1 MKQSRSASF
10 TEAVLNT
17 LAGFGISLLAQWFFL
32 PLLGVA
38 ISLHQ
43 NFIFALIMTVISIA
57 RTFIL
62 RRVFEFLH
70 IRAPMTPAMLAVI
83 AERRRQIEQEG
94 WTIEHDD
101 SHLAGELARAGGT
114 YAMYAGEREAGFQT
128 MALIDWP
135 WSPQWWKPKDFRR
148 DLVRAGALIL
158 AEIERFDR
166 MRKRKPA
173 KPIDLTALRRHAEIA
188 RGLPESPGARVIA
201 TPDQQPLRSPETNT
215 ASPK

>member
-1 MKQSRSASF
+1 MKQSRSASL

-17 LAGFGISLLAQWFFL
+17 LAGFGISLAAQWFFL

-43 NFIFALIMTVISIA
+43 NLIFALIMTVISIA

-70 IRAPMTPAMLAVI
+70 IRAPMSPAMLAVI
-83 AERRRQIEQEG
+83 AERRRQIEAEG
-94 WTIEHDD
+94 WSLEHDD
-101 SHLAGELARAGGT
+101 LHDMGELARAGAA
-114 YAMYAGEREAGFQT
+114 YALHRD
-128 MALIDWP
+128 IDCGMMPDVWP
-135 WSPQWWKPKDFRR
+135 WSPEWWKPQGFRR

-166 MRKRKPA
+166 LRKRRPA
-173 KPIDLTALRRHAEIA
+173 KPIDLAAMRKSAAIV
-188 RGLPESPGARVIA
+188 RGLSAPHGKAGA
-201 TPDQQPLRSPETNT
+201 S
-215 ASPK
+215 

>member
-1 MKQSRSASF
+1 MKQSRSASL

-17 LAGFGISLLAQWFFL
+17 LAGFGISLAAQWFFL

-43 NFIFALIMTVISIA
+43 NLIFALIMTVISIA

-70 IRAPMTPAMLAVI
+70 IRTPMSPAMLAVI
-83 AERRRQIEQEG
+83 AERRRQIDAEG
-94 WTIEHDD
+94 WTVEHDD
-101 SHLAGELARAGGT
+101 AHPLGELACAGAA
-114 YAMYAGEREAGFQT
+114 YALHRD
-128 MALIDWP
+128 IDDGAMPDVWP
-135 WSPQWWKPKDFRR
+135 WSPAWWKPRGFRR

-166 MRKRKPA
+166 LRKRQPA
-173 KPIDLTALRRHAEIA
+173 RPIDLAAMRRSAEIA
-188 RGLPESPGARVIA
+188 RGFSSSGAGVIA
-201 TPDQQPLRSPETNT
+201 TRDPHTLPHPEPNP